1 MGRCVNHPEKETS
14 YACLKHN
21 LYMCE
26 DCLVCRDPEIYC
38 KYRSACPIHFLTRRK
53 GNLDEDEKTKAAS
66 GYDIK
71 MNLISYRPIGIIHSP
86 FKTPEG
92 TPIQPTGAKDVEG
105 TVELFTEYTEGLD
118 DLAGFSHIYLFYHF
132 HLSKKF
138 SLKVTPF
145 LDNRKRGLFATR
157 APSRPNPIGLSVVR
171 LVGITGGILKVRDI
185 DVVDGTSLLDV
196 KPYVPEFDIR
206 KVERI
211 GWIGQKTR
219 EIEGAVDDGRFS

>member
-1 MGRCVNHPEKETS
+1 MT
-14 YACLKHN
+14 
-21 LYMCE
+21 
-26 DCLVCRDPEIYC
+26 
-38 KYRSACPIHFLTRRK
+38 
-53 GNLDEDEKTKAAS
+53 
-66 GYDIK
+66 
-71 MNLISYRPIGIIHSP
+71 LIEYHPIGIIHSP

-105 TVELFTEYTEGLD
+105 SIEIFPEYTAGLD
-118 DLAGFSHIYLFYHF
+118 DLTGFSHIFLIYHF

-171 LVGITGGILKVRDI
+171 LVDITDGTLMVKDI
-185 DVVDGTSLLDV
+185 DAVNGTPLLDV
-196 KPYVPEFDIR
+196 KPYVPEFDVR
-206 KVERI
+206 KVDQI
-211 GWIGQKTR
+211 GWIGQRTR